1 MGKKKRK
8 KMSENPF
15 TPVAEDFVLKAHRLG
30 FTVQEIQIDLHK
42 KSLPVSDADIATL
55 ISIHSTTEPRF
66 SRAWFP
72 FGSHQMAKMVLP
84 ITCSQYLDNILG
96 QGYNDVDIGQVR
108 DMVVAA
114 PPIAV
119 FKVLQKFRDRGIDF
133 SEEQVQTTTREWKQ
147 LEDVRCE
154 QEDRWEDCTGRWILL
169 ANKVGFSIEE
179 IVHELE
185 DILQGISVRMIEEY
199 VRLYGKGVEPR
210 RARGWDRV
218 AADFAVSSF
227 RMGFA
232 VPDITHQ
239 LVSQGYYFGVD
250 GFYEAMVCI
259 VRELRG
265 NGHVLPG
272 YR

>member
-1 MGKKKRK
+1 
-8 KMSENPF
+8 MSETPF
-15 TPVAEDFVLKAHRLG
+15 TSAAEDFVLKAHLLG

-55 ISIHSTTEPRF
+55 ISIHSTTTTEEPRF
-66 SRAWFP
+66 NRAWFP
-72 FGSHQMAKMVLP
+72 FGSRQMSKMVLP
-84 ITCSQYLDNILG
+84 IACTQYLDNLLRH
-96 QGYNDVDIGQVR
+96 GYNDVGMGQVR
-108 DMVVAA
+108 DIIVSAL
-114 PPIAV
+114 PIAV
-119 FKVLQKFRDRGIDF
+119 FKVLAKFRDRGVVF
-133 SEEQVQTTTREWKQ
+133 SEEEVKMTIRDWRQ

-154 QEDRWEDCTGRWILL
+154 QEDRWEDCTGRWVLL
-169 ANKVGFSIEE
+169 ANKVGFSIDE

-185 DILQGISVRMIEEY
+185 DILQGISVTMIEDY

-210 RARGWDRV
+210 RARGWDRP

-232 VPDITHQ
+232 VPDIIHQ

-250 GFYEAMVCI
+250 GICEAMLCI

-265 NGHVLPG
+265 NGYVLPG
-272 YR
+272 YI